1 MPSAGPLGQE
11 RAGCCAVW
19 LDGKL
24 YVVGGYASQN
34 DVQGI
39 RETKVIMWVHRHAPS
54 VPPAPTLSPC
64 LGYPGHQITSCT
76 TCLHAWL
83 HAEKSVSAAYFRGS
97 CPPVTP
103 ATYCSLA
110 RTTLSSWPQPC
121 LAIPSAPQGQR
132 MPRHPCCDRA
142 PSLVQVEVLR
152 AVRGSQGGVGEAV
165 LVREVQGCREGPG
178 VLLLQGL
185 PGAGLAPAQGRVLR
199 QGHPTLTAG
208 AAACVPRPQIGLST
222 CSPGVCS
229 GFVK

>member
-1 MPSAGPLGQE
+1 MLCYAECRTTGS
-11 RAGCCAVW
+11 RAGRLLRRVAGRQAVR
-19 LDGKL
+19 
-24 YVVGGYASQN
+24 GGGVCQPERRAGHPGN
-34 DVQGI
+34 QGY
-39 RETKVIMWVHRHAPS
+39 H
-54 VPPAPTLSPC
+54 
-64 LGYPGHQITSCT
+64 
-76 TCLHAWL
+76 
-83 HAEKSVSAAYFRGS
+83 
-97 CPPVTP
+97 
-103 ATYCSLA
+103 
-110 RTTLSSWPQPC
+110 
-121 LAIPSAPQGQR
+121 
-132 MPRHPCCDRA
+132 
-142 PSLVQVEVLR
+142 VEVLR